1 MRKALIETD
10 CVIEVHDARIP
21 LSGRNLTFQHDIAGN
36 KPHILVLN
44 KKDLV
49 FKKGSRY
56 KETDIRQK
64 ILEQDGRL
72 SEVIFTNCKDN
83 RCKGLHSI
91 LPVASKLIGERERYH
106 RSFCP
111 DSNII
116 VVGIPNVGKSSLI
129 NLIRGGFL
137 KVKSRPL
144 KVGDKPGVTRALQT
158 KIRVSDDPL
167 IFLLDTPGIMMP
179 NIKNLETGMKLSAC
193 ATLRDENV
201 GILNIADYILY
212 QLNKNSMFDY
222 VKVMGLDNPMDDV
235 IEMLTSAAIAKGTY
249 LDMSRKYVGEDGQ
262 VPDIIMQAVNFIAGF
277 RSSNFGSM
285 ILDNDLLD

>member
-1 MRKALIETD
+1 M
-10 CVIEVHDARIP
+10 
-21 LSGRNLTFQHDIAGN
+21 
-36 KPHILVLN
+36 
-44 KKDLV
+44 
-49 FKKGSRY
+49 
-56 KETDIRQK
+56 
-64 ILEQDGRL
+64 
-72 SEVIFTNCKDN
+72 
-83 RCKGLHSI
+83 
-91 LPVASKLIGERERYH
+91 ASKLIGERERYH

-193 ATLRDENV
+193 GKYFLISVFVYNYHPDAGCHRLLNV
-201 GILNIADYILY
+201 A
-212 QLNKNSMFDY
+212 Q
-222 VKVMGLDNPMDDV
+222 
-235 IEMLTSAAIAKGTY
+235 
-249 LDMSRKYVGEDGQ
+249 
-262 VPDIIMQAVNFIAGF
+262 
-277 RSSNFGSM
+277 
-285 ILDNDLLD
+285 